1 MGLHGSARTENERQG
16 LPFLRRYANVEQA
29 PPRIPPQDAPF
40 GNGGFEHGLGF
51 FGTIEQR
58 GPTCATSEPAGE
70 TLVYDPSDPPSTRTV
85 CQVRAGVSKHNG
97 IDG

>member
-1 MGLHGSARTENERQG
+1 MDQPGRKTSGEACPSCAGT
-16 LPFLRRYANVEQA
+16 PTSSRRH
-29 PPRIPPQDAPF
+29 PRIPPQDAPF

-51 FGTIEQR
+51 FGTIKQR

-70 TLVYDPSDPPSTRTV
+70 TLVYDPSDPLSTRTV
-85 CQVRAGVSKHNG
+85 CQVRAGVSKRNG